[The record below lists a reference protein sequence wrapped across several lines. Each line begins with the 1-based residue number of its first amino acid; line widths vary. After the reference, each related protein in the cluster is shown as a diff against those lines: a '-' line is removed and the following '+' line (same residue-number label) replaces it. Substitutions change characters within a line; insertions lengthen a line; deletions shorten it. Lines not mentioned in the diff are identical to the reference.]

1 MVRPRA
7 RGKIAWAGQGP
18 HNAARTEGTPIV
30 KLSLSSAWNEA
41 KAVIASES
49 RLLASVALAFFVLP
63 GIVLWATVPETAHD
77 KLPPPGPWVAVLI
90 AILLVSLVGQVAIAR
105 MAMPP
110 HISVGEAVQRGLRRL
125 LPFFLAFLLWVV
137 PMVIIGAILYSFAAL
152 NPASS
157 PGIALA
163 ALILLCALTVLA
175 LFMVVRLILAAAVAA
190 AEEGNAVHILKR
202 SFELTRGN
210 WWQLFAF
217 IFLYGLSAA
226 VLLKAIEWVL
236 GILANVVL
244 GGVGPMTIGGL
255 VVTIIVELA
264 SAAVSVTFFV
274 IVARLYLQLAGREPA
289 GAGVPKS
296 GT

>member
-1 MVRPRA
+1 M
-7 RGKIAWAGQGP
+7 
-18 HNAARTEGTPIV
+18 
-30 KLSLSSAWNEA
+30 KLSLSSAWSEA
-41 KAVIASES
+41 KALIVTES

-63 GIVLWATVPETAHD
+63 GIVLWAVMPETKPD
-77 KLPPPGPWVAVLI
+77 ELPPPGPWVAVLI

-105 MAMPP
+105 MSMPP

-152 NPASS
+152 DPANS
-157 PGIALA
+157 PGIALG

-190 AEEGNAVHILKR
+190 AEEGNAVEILKR
-202 SFELTRGN
+202 SFELTKGN
-210 WWQLFAF
+210 WWRLFAF
-217 IFLYGLSAA
+217 IFLYGLGAA
-226 VLLKAIEWVL
+226 VLLKSVESVL
-236 GILANVVL
+236 GIIANLVL

-255 VVTIIVELA
+255 VVTIIVELV
-264 SAAVSVTFFV
+264 SAAASVTFFV
-274 IVARLYLQLAGREPA
+274 IVARIYLQLAGRGSVEV
-289 GAGVPKS
+289 GVPRS

>member
-1 MVRPRA
+1 MVRLRA

-63 GIVLWATVPETAHD
+63 GIVLWATVPETAPD
-77 KLPPPGPWVAVLI
+77 ELPPPGPWVAVLI

-175 LFMVVRLILAAAVAA
+175 LFMVVRRPDHGRLVDVEMYKARYGAPSNLEIAGSFTALARELGHHPAALAVAWVA
-190 AEEGNAVHILKR
+190 SHPAVTAPILGARSVAQLGPALGATAIAMTPELRDRISQLSPAPPPATDRTEEGIA
-202 SFELTRGN
+202 S
-210 WWQLFAF
+210 
-217 IFLYGLSAA
+217 
-226 VLLKAIEWVL
+226 L
-236 GILANVVL
+236 G
-244 GGVGPMTIGGL
+244 
-255 VVTIIVELA
+255 E
-264 SAAVSVTFFV
+264 
-274 IVARLYLQLAGREPA
+274 R
-289 GAGVPKS
+289 
-296 GT
+296 